1 MQAVI
6 TRLSVDRLTASV
18 MPKVIDS
25 CVPLEPEEK
34 LSWDPSSFASPLYNP
49 IDGGH
54 QTRPSLKQSSEHAFV
69 SPPNKV
75 DSRSHTNTGGPYQH
89 AHVKSYPPQVARARP
104 DVPEL
109 PFYNVASSH
118 ALWSG
123 YGQDAAQSSQVPHTV
138 HAPSQSKPMATNRA
152 DGGMRPS
159 LNSLTSEWNT
169 FVQSHL
175 DI

>member
-1 MQAVI
+1 VQAVI
-6 TRLSVDRLTASV
+6 TRLSVDGLTASV

-25 CVPLEPEEK
+25 CTSLEPEEK
-34 LSWDPSSFASPLYNP
+34 LAWDPSSFASPLYNP

-75 DSRSHTNTGGPYQH
+75 DISSHTNTGGEYQH
-89 AHVKSYPPQVARARP
+89 ASGKSYPGQVARPRREIL
-104 DVPEL
+104 EL
-109 PFYNVASSH
+109 PFYNVVSSH

-123 YGQDAAQSSQVPHTV
+123 YDQDAVQSSQTLHTV
-138 HAPSQSKPMATNRA
+138 RAPSQSEPMATNRA